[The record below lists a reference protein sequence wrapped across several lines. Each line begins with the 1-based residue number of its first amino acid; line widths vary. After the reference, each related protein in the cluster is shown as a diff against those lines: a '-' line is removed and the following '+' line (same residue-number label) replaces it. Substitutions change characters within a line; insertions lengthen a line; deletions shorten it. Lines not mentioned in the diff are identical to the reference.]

1 MKTKLVE
8 LDPIKPDSQILK
20 RAGKILKNG
29 GLVAFPTET
38 VYGLG
43 ANGLDEEAARKTYL
57 AKGRP
62 SDNPL
67 IIHIA
72 KLEDLSAITKNLP
85 VAAEGLARHFWPGP
99 FTMIFEKSE
108 LVPYGTT
115 GGLETVAV
123 RIPENEIARK
133 LILAAGGYVSAP
145 SANISGKPSPTN
157 ARHVIE
163 DLAGKIEMVL
173 DGGQV
178 SIGIESTILDMT
190 VTPPMILR
198 PGRITKEMIED
209 VIGPVETAEP
219 MSGKDDQIAPKAP
232 GMKYRH
238 YAPEGALQIVK
249 GEPLQE
255 VAAIKYL
262 VHEKIAAGYKVGII
276 ASDETFSFYTE
287 GIIKNLG
294 GRNDEEEIGRNL
306 YRILRE
312 FNEEKVAYIY
322 SESFPGQGFGEAI
335 RNRLDKAAGQAYLSA
350 GEFLTDNI

>member
-1 MKTKLVE
+1 MKTKLVK
-8 LDPIKPDSQILK
+8 LDPIKPNQQLLLE
-20 RAGKILKNG
+20 AGEIIKNG

-43 ANGLDEEAARKTYL
+43 ANALEEEAAKKTYC

-62 SDNPL
+62 LDNPL

-72 KLEDLSAITKNLP
+72 TWQALAKITKNLP
-85 VAAEGLARHFWPGP
+85 KEAKELADHFWPGP
-99 FTMIFEKSE
+99 LTMIFEKSE
-108 LVPYGTT
+108 WVPYSTT

-145 SANISGKPSPTN
+145 SANISGKPSPTS
-157 ARHVIE
+157 AAHVVE

-178 SIGIESTILDMT
+178 HIGIESTILDMT
-190 VTPPMILR
+190 VTPPAILR
-198 PGRITKEMIED
+198 PGRITKEMIAG
-209 VIGPVETAEP
+209 VIGEVETAEP
-219 MSGKDDQIAPKAP
+219 MSGEDDEAAPKAP

-238 YAPEGALQIVK
+238 YAPEGVLQIVK

-255 VAAIKYL
+255 VEAIKHL
-262 VHEKIAAGYKVGII
+262 VDEKIAAGYEVGVI
-276 ASDETFSFYTE
+276 ASDETYSLYSQ

-294 GRNDEEEIGRNL
+294 SRKDEEAIARNL

-322 SESFPGQGFGEAI
+322 SESFPGQGFWAAV

-350 GEFLTDNI
+350 GEIMTDR